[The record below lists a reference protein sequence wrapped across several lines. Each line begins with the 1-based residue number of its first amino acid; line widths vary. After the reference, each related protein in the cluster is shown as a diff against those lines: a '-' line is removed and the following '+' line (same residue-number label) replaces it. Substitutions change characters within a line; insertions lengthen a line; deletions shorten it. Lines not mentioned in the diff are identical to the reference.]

1 MDYFLDIKLVEC
13 PLIVAKGCH
22 FLAPIPRDSTVLYL
36 AAVRAWT
43 RIAYQERREHQEI
56 DMALFLNDQ
65 EVAQLLPMGECI
77 DVLDKAFADAGEG
90 KVDNRP
96 RNRIRMPGGFFHF
109 MTASNAGQG
118 VFGYKAYPSFGGP
131 GSAKMI
137 VMLYDYETGGLLSC
151 MEAGRLGQIRTGAAS
166 GVATKYM
173 AKEDAAIV
181 AVIGS
186 GFQARTQLEA
196 VCSVRD
202 IKAVKVFSRR
212 EERREEFAKRSS
224 ESLNVEVKAVDSAQE
239 CVGGA
244 DVVIVITSAREPA
257 LLGEWLS
264 PGAHINAAGGNH
276 WMRREIDEEA
286 VLRSEVIVVD
296 DLDQAKIECGDLL
309 WLEPRGSFRW
319 DMAKELQDVVAGRV
333 QGRPSANSITLFE
346 SMGLALED
354 IAAAQLV
361 YTKAKEQGIGE
372 KLPF

>member
-1 MDYFLDIKLVEC
+1 
-13 PLIVAKGCH
+13 
-22 FLAPIPRDSTVLYL
+22 
-36 AAVRAWT
+36 
-43 RIAYQERREHQEI
+43 
-56 DMALFLNDQ
+56 MALFLNDQ
-65 EVAQLLPMGECI
+65 EVAQLLPMNECI
-77 DVLDKAFADAGEG
+77 DVLDRAFAHAGEG
-90 KVDNRP
+90 KVDNIP

-109 MTASNAGQG
+109 MAAADAGHG
-118 VFGYKAYPSFGGP
+118 VFGYKAYPSFAGP

-173 AKEDAAIV
+173 AREDAATV

-196 VCSVRD
+196 VCSVRS
-202 IKAVKVFSRR
+202 IKEARVFSRR
-212 EERREEFAKRSS
+212 EERREEFARRSS
-224 ESLNVEVKAVDSAQE
+224 ESLSLEVDAVGSAQE
-239 CVGGA
+239 CVEGA

-296 DLDQAKIECGDLL
+296 DLAQAKIECGDLI
-309 WLEPRGSFRW
+309 WLEPRGTFRW

-333 QGRPSANSITLFE
+333 KGRPSSGSITLFE

-361 YTKAKEQGIGE
+361 YNKAKERGIGQE
-372 KLPF
+372 LPF